1 MLTQTQYDAAVDL
14 LTTVFPE
21 GIPDEVAIPGEDG
34 RYNLLELPHFK
45 SLAWITSFRL
55 KAINP
60 DLVKPG
66 SYNCIFS
73 MAFNSWDIGSALD
86 VARLAANDYKWYLDN
101 IVGMRVVGVGPAK
114 SLADWHPPGDFGS
127 TFQSLAAT
135 TMSWNDEGYTK
146 DHEKR
151 LLLGAA
157 IHQELDR
164 RAVKY
169 R

>member
-14 LTTVFPE
+14 LTTVFPN
-21 GIPDEVAIPGEDG
+21 GIPEEVTAPSEDG

-55 KAINP
+55 KTIDPAQ
-60 DLVKPG
+60 VKPG

-73 MAFNSWDIGSALD
+73 MAFNGWDIGSAMD
-86 VARLAANDYKWYLDN
+86 VARLAQSDYHWYLSN

-114 SLADWHPPGDFGS
+114 SLADWHPPGDFGGE
-127 TFQSLAAT
+127 FQNLAAT
-135 TMSWNDEGYTK
+135 TMNWNDEGYTQ

-164 RAVKY
+164 RAVRY
-169 R
+169 H